1 MLMLR
6 EVFMGLISGIL
17 GNASEADIV
26 KIQKEF
32 GQVLANGEE
41 IKRVYKYLRDYFVF
55 TNVRLVL
62 VEKKDVWGQKI
73 TYHTIP
79 YSRILQFSIETAG
92 PLNLDNELKIY
103 VAGMDNPVAIKFQR
117 FLDIYELQTAVAD
130 FVM

>member
-1 MLMLR
+1 
-6 EVFMGLISGIL
+6 MGLISGIL

-32 GQVLANGEE
+32 EQILAKGEE

-62 VEKKDVWGQKI
+62 VEKMDVWGKKI
-73 TYHTIP
+73 TYRTIP

-92 PLNLDNELKIY
+92 PLNLDNELTLY
-103 VAGMDNPVAIKFQR
+103 VAGLDNPLAIKFQR
-117 FLDIYELQTAVAD
+117 FIDIYELQTAVAD